1 MKLGYFPGC
10 SLQGS
15 AGEFDESLQAIAPA
29 LGLELIEIPDWSC
42 CGASAAHNLNRLLA
56 LALPARTLALAER
69 AGFRE
74 VLVPCS
80 ACYSRLILTRHE
92 LDQDEG
98 LRRQVSEIIGMEYQ
112 GTARVLNIL
121 EVMGQIFQDGLKGK
135 ITKPFEHP
143 VACYYGCLLVRP
155 PKVVQFDRPEDP
167 RTMDELMKKIGA
179 EPIDW
184 AFKVECCGAGFSIS
198 RTDLVAK
205 LSSKILADA
214 QRRGAE
220 AIIVACPM
228 CHANLDMRQ
237 EKAEKWAGKKYS
249 MPVLYL
255 TQAIGL
261 ALGLPEKKLAL
272 HQHLVPVSFPVK
284 AKPAAKAKAETAS
297 QPAGQSEE

>member
-15 AGEFDESLQAIAPA
+15 ASEFDESLQAIAPA
-29 LGLELIEIPDWSC
+29 LGLELIEIPDWNC

-69 AGFRE
+69 TGLAE

-179 EPIDW
+179 KPIDW

-220 AIIVACPM
+220 AIIVTCPM

-237 EKAEKWAGKKYS
+237 EKAEKWAGRKYS

-284 AKPAAKAKAETAS
+284 AKPAAKAKAETAPP
-297 QPAGQSEE
+297 PAGQSEE

>member
-15 AGEFDESLQAIAPA
+15 ASEFDESLQAIAPA
-29 LGLELIEIPDWSC
+29 LGLELIEIPDWNC

-98 LRRQVSEIIGMEYQ
+98 LRRQVAEIIGMEYQ

-121 EVMGQIFQDGLKGK
+121 EVMGQIFQDGLKDK

-179 EPIDW
+179 KPIDW

-220 AIIVACPM
+220 AIIVTCPM

-237 EKAEKWAGKKYS
+237 EKAEKWAGRKYS

-284 AKPAAKAKAETAS
+284 AKPAAKAKAETAP
-297 QPAGQSEE
+297 PAAGPAEE

>member
-92 LDQDEG
+92 LEQDEG

-112 GTARVLNIL
+112 GTVRVLNIL